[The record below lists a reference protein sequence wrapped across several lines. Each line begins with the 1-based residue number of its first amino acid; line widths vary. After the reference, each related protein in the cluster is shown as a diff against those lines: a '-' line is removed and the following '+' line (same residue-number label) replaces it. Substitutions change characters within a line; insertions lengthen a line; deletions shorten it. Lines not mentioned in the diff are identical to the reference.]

1 MKAPYT
7 INRAVNPDGTFMD
20 PEINVV
26 PRSFQILD
34 PNMDPV
40 TKIGTMARLCYKA
53 VPKEGMDEAALNERV
68 TGNCIKSGHTSVL
81 EHGIFSVH
89 LPVGPVADSLGFP
102 EKLGEKGKR
111 INFRQ
116 VWEQRQNSIQAEFMV
131 PFNDPD
137 LETKQLKKLGIADN
151 RLRGS
156 IVPAVLA
163 DARAWREAI
172 EAKVQAAIVMD
183 DPHLFGIILLVVRAL
198 NKVAPSLFGDILARL
213 DQFIKDM
220 TSMEDNRSALAT
232 MMLNKLGDNE
242 HSLEKCVRHFFQRPD
257 DVYADAAAPC
267 ASFSVIITADRAFT
281 HQLVRHRR
289 HVGYSQESQ
298 RYVNYNKKGYKT
310 IAFTIDPNRANKD
323 LNVDPLTG
331 EVGEGPAL
339 AEWEAAMKDAFSHY
353 DKLIQM
359 GVPPESARGVLPN
372 DCVTTIGVTWMTPL
386 GFNNLIHWRVDSHAQ
401 YAIRK
406 LFCDILVEAVNM
418 HHPFLGIVDCNL
430 LKEWFDIMA
439 NDKIYADDDEKF
451 NAACKNVQEL
461 VAAVQ
466 QMLEQQRETQKE
478 LEEEA
483 MKAKEAAAAAERPRH
498 IDLSRKD
505 LVEPEN
511 PSDVHA
517 NPPSIQF
524 LPKDAPTGVEV
535 PPLTSDKDVRVPH
548 APTPAEVAEAQGQTT
563 PEVPEVPEEV
573 NDDSGQQEA

>member
-7 INRAVNPDGTFMD
+7 IEPLKGPDGKILGPT
-20 PEINVV
+20 INVV
-26 PRSFQILD
+26 PRSFKILD
-34 PNMDPV
+34 PDMDPV
-40 TKIGTMARLCYKA
+40 TKIGTMARICYKSE
-53 VPKEGMDEAALNERV
+53 PKDGADEAALNERV
-68 TGNCIKSGHTSVL
+68 TGQCIKSGHTSVL

-89 LPVGPVADSLGFP
+89 LPIGPCADSTGFP
-102 EKLGEKGKR
+102 EKLGEKRR

-116 VWEQRQNSIQAEFMV
+116 VWEQRQNSVQAEFMI

-151 RLRGS
+151 RIRGS
-156 IVPAVLA
+156 IVPVVLA

-183 DPHLFGIILLVVRAL
+183 EPYLFGTILLVVRAL
-198 NKVAPSLFGDILARL
+198 NKVAPSLFGDIVARL

-220 TSMEDNRSALAT
+220 AHLDGNKSAIASM
-232 MMLNKLGDNE
+232 MINKLE
-242 HSLEKCVRHFFQRPD
+242 EKEWALEGCVHHFFQRPD
-257 DVYADAAAPC
+257 DVYADAAASC
-267 ASFSVIITADRAFT
+267 ASLSVIITADRAFT

-310 IAFTIDPNRANKD
+310 IAFTIDPNRANED

-339 AEWEAAMKDAFSHY
+339 KEWEQAMSDAFEHY
-353 DKLIQM
+353 DKLIQL

-372 DCVTTIGVTWMTPL
+372 DCATTIGVTWMTPL

-430 LKEWFDIMA
+430 LKEWFNVMLTDG
-439 NDKIYADDDEKF
+439 IYAEDNEKF
-451 NAACKNVQEL
+451 NTARKNVDEL

-466 QMLEQQRETQKE
+466 QMLAQQEETQKC

-483 MKAKEAAAAAERPRH
+483 ARAKEAAAAAERPRH

-505 LVEPEN
+505 IVEPGNPADVKEN
-511 PSDVHA
+511 PPTV
-517 NPPSIQF
+517 QF

-535 PPLTSDKDVRVPH
+535 PPITSDKDVRPVA
-548 APTPAEVAEAQGQTT
+548 APTPAELAETRGQTT
-563 PEVPEVPEEV
+563 PEAPAVP
-573 NDDSGQQEA
+573 